1 MHDFSTPTTM
11 NAIQKTMFGLL
22 SAAVL
27 TLGSCN
33 IKPPVILPPLPLSD
47 VEPYFNEATE
57 VQTIDTSY
65 YQVKDA
71 EGNVIGTVLLSAPY
85 SEPVKGYNGPTPLLI
100 ALDAKGCIKNVVL
113 KDNHET
119 PRFAE
124 RVAAGGL
131 YQAWDGL
138 TVDEALDKPVD
149 AISGATY
156 TSNGVKNSLV
166 VRLEAY
172 QRQLKKDYSATKPS
186 FWQRLFMPKG
196 R

>member
-1 MHDFSTPTTM
+1 M
-11 NAIQKTMFGLL
+11 NTIQKTLGGLL
-22 SAAVL
+22 FTGVL
-27 TLGSCN
+27 TLSSCN
-33 IKPPVILPPLPLSD
+33 IKPPVMLPSLPLSE
-47 VEPYFNEATE
+47 VEPYFSEATE
-57 VQTIDTSY
+57 VQTIDTAY

-71 EGNVIGTVLLSAPY
+71 EGNVIGTVLLSEPY
-85 SEPVKGYNGPTPLLI
+85 SEAVKGYNGPTPLLI

-113 KDNHET
+113 RDNHET

-138 TVDEALDKPVD
+138 TVDEALDKQVD

-156 TSNGVKNSLV
+156 TSNGVKKSLA

-172 QRQLKKDYSATKPS
+172 QRQLQKDYSAMKPS
-186 FWQRLFMPKG
+186 FWQRLFAPKS